1 MDKKVEKLDA
11 ALMWTQRAHREAL
24 ARKRAAGA
32 PRTPFRA
39 KPGQEKE
46 FAAAAWEAEA
56 AETALKELTRKREIL
71 ARAEKTGTTERGLGH
86 ILADY
91 GATLM
96 LGAASLGL
104 GGLAA
109 DTIVRIGAR
118 LSVSPWAVL
127 GALAALALAETVW
140 SRKKQ

>member
-11 ALMWTQRAHREAL
+11 AVSWARDQHRAAL
-24 ARKRAAGA
+24 ERKRAAGA
-32 PRTPFRA
+32 PRNPFRA

-46 FAAAAWEAEA
+46 FAAAARAAEA

-71 ARAEKTGTTERGLGH
+71 ARAEKAGPAERGLGH

-118 LSVSPWAVL
+118 LSVSPWAVV

-140 SRKKQ
+140 SRKKR

>member
-11 ALMWTQRAHREAL
+11 ALSWARDQHRAAL
-24 ARKRAAGA
+24 ERKRAAGA
-32 PRTPFRA
+32 PRNPFRA
-39 KPGQEKE
+39 KPGQEEE
-46 FAAAAWEAEA
+46 FAAAARAAEA

-71 ARAEKTGTTERGLGH
+71 AQAEKTGTVERRPGH

-104 GGLAA
+104 GGLTA
-109 DTIVRIGAR
+109 DTIIRIGAR

-127 GALAALALAETVW
+127 GALAALALAETVC
-140 SRKKQ
+140 SRKKR